1 MKVQIKQ
8 VTGPEV
14 QSAVNRASISQITQL
29 LEKEFCD
36 CPLFSLP
43 FSKAMLIAEL
53 HIQYDLLSKS
63 IAEVRSLFEKYGLAR
78 SLRSDYAIFAFQ
90 ITLFSLKFNL
100 SEDNRVDYSAH
111 WSCGLWNIAAARSGL
126 SLSEGF
132 GPHKSEFWNNV
143 YINQSSFDML
153 RQSFSLLDMCP
164 TNKFEEFVRLHGLRY
179 MYRKLLA
186 YFKYAREYR
195 PATDGINGCNLIKS
209 SYILSYFCV
218 EIAERIKPV
227 LDGLGTFTPLIIELN
242 GPAGVGKTTFAR
254 FFSRVLGSK
263 LPYLSPSD
271 YLYSRV
277 NDKFWNGYEHQ
288 PVVLYDDPNQG
299 RISYDLG
306 FELIALGSGALTHPP
321 MAFEKNIDF
330 CSFVVF
336 VTTNKRLSKSRL
348 RVDKQALDRRIVTL
362 TFTPY
367 SEQTKYLVCDEYWT
381 QFLNM
386 RSVAIPKFLLLS
398 SIFEGD
404 LKTVLQK
411 YNTVGVRQPRSFDK
425 TSSVREFC
433 SCPVSVSDT
442 ASEPLLVSVADPV
455 SLRSD
460 CDLIHTANSRKQ
472 VVDREGI
479 ADCSTTSK
487 PVTPGDISESIAEI
501 AALLESKRQ
510 EKCLGERLVLSS
522 ERLERDESLKKI
534 VRFLKVLHLRTRKV
548 ELLLRNSS

>member
-1 MKVQIKQ
+1 M
-8 VTGPEV
+8 
-14 QSAVNRASISQITQL
+14 
-29 LEKEFCD
+29 
-36 CPLFSLP
+36 
-43 FSKAMLIAEL
+43 
-53 HIQYDLLSKS
+53 
-63 IAEVRSLFEKYGLAR
+63 
-78 SLRSDYAIFAFQ
+78 
-90 ITLFSLKFNL
+90 
-100 SEDNRVDYSAH
+100 
-111 WSCGLWNIAAARSGL
+111 
-126 SLSEGF
+126 
-132 GPHKSEFWNNV
+132 
-143 YINQSSFDML
+143 
-153 RQSFSLLDMCP
+153 
-164 TNKFEEFVRLHGLRY
+164 
-179 MYRKLLA
+179 
-186 YFKYAREYR
+186 
-195 PATDGINGCNLIKS
+195 
-209 SYILSYFCV
+209 
-218 EIAERIKPV
+218 
-227 LDGLGTFTPLIIELN
+227 
-242 GPAGVGKTTFAR
+242 
-254 FFSRVLGSK
+254 
-263 LPYLSPSD
+263 
-271 YLYSRV
+271 
-277 NDKFWNGYEHQ
+277 
-288 PVVLYDDPNQG
+288 
-299 RISYDLG
+299 
-306 FELIALGSGALTHPP
+306 
-321 MAFEKNIDF
+321 DF

-367 SEQTKYLVCDEYWT
+367 STQTKYLVCDEYWT

-433 SCPVSVSDT
+433 SCPVSVPDT

-455 SLRSD
+455 SPRSD

-487 PVTPGDISESIAEI
+487 PVTPDDISESIAEI

-510 EKCLGERLVLSS
+510 EKRLGERLVLSS